1 LFTDKAGR
9 NEIEFIYEPGVPE
22 CQIWAD
28 KEKVEIIIF
37 NLLSN
42 AFKFTPKKGRIVLKI
57 EIEKSDKHEHGY
69 ARISVSDSGI
79 GIAQEEQAKIFEQ
92 FYQTAE
98 ARKFD
103 NGSGIGLTLVA
114 EYTKLH
120 KGDVKL
126 ESLKGTG
133 STFTVLLPLGNDH
146 FPIQKEDEGKEVNVL
161 ARKATSSSDEYQF
174 ALQSDKPLILLVED
188 NVDMHDFIQV
198 SLKGKYNFVIAENG
212 EEALLKLQHI
222 MPEVIISDIMMP
234 VMGGLELCRR
244 IKQDNKT
251 SHIPF
256 ILLTAKGLTSQKVE
270 GIRIGAD
277 IYLTKPFEIELLE
290 AHIDHLLERKTE
302 LAQYFKNELITQPS
316 TESVGENED
325 DRFLKKVMNTIEA
338 NISNP
343 DFSVELLS
351 DEMGMSSTHLYR
363 KLKSLTHLSANE
375 IIKKYRIKKASILLK
390 NKEGNISEIM
400 YEVGFSNLS
409 YFSKCFRTE
418 FGLTPKEYQQR
429 ESKHSVD
436 IRTDLNGHVQS

>member
-1 LFTDKAGR
+1 M
-9 NEIEFIYEPGVPE
+9 
-22 CQIWAD
+22 
-28 KEKVEIIIF
+28 KVK
-37 NLLSN
+37 N
-42 AFKFTPKKGRIVLKI
+42 
-57 EIEKSDKHEHGY
+57 
-69 ARISVSDSGI
+69 
-79 GIAQEEQAKIFEQ
+79 
-92 FYQTAE
+92 
-98 ARKFD
+98 
-103 NGSGIGLTLVA
+103 
-114 EYTKLH
+114 
-120 KGDVKL
+120 
-126 ESLKGTG
+126 
-133 STFTVLLPLGNDH
+133 
-146 FPIQKEDEGKEVNVL
+146 KEVNVL